1 MFHFGLFSTFIPYLI
16 AGILYL
22 IGVSHY
28 GKDFLFP
35 KKTNNSQ
42 EINFS
47 EKVSDNTHNTISFF
61 KEKHSVTDIYINDT
75 QLVVDITHDTII
87 RFSIN
92 DSLRGSYL
100 FSFYFSRPPPSIS

>member
-22 IGVSHY
+22 IGMSHY

-35 KKTNNSQ
+35 KKANNSQ

-47 EKVSDNTHNTISFF
+47 ENVSENHHHATSFF
-61 KEKHSVTDIYINDT
+61 KEKHSVTDIYVKEKQHLI
-75 QLVVDITHDTII
+75 DIPQDTII
-87 RFSIN
+87 RYTHIYSVKE
-92 DSLRGSYL
+92 SSYN
-100 FSFYFSRPPPSIS
+100 SYYFSRPPPSIS